1 MTRHELIVVG
11 GGTSGCWLT
20 RELAGRFAVRV
31 TLVEPASQ
39 PARSIDRERP
49 ARWLN
54 LIGSAEDY
62 HFRTEPSR
70 GLASRRLV
78 WPRGRGIGGSGRIN
92 AMIYLPPTRR
102 DRQRLATFAGNA
114 APGVGIRPDEEVG
127 PDEDGGPGEV
137 QRALGGV
144 DRAPGIVDRALGIV
158 DRAPGIVDRAVRD
171 VERVVRPEAPR
182 WLSDASVRFLEA
194 AEGYP
199 GAAPLAYRRFNR
211 GGRRWTPAE
220 LLDGIPPARTEIV
233 RGNVDRL
240 VWDGDTAAGVVI
252 RNADGESSV
261 LRADR
266 GVVLAAGAIGSPA
279 ILMRSGVGAPDR
291 LREAGIDPRIALPGV
306 GENLQDHL
314 IMPVVYGIDDRD
326 RFCETP
332 TPADLARWQA
342 IGAGPVGSNLAEC
355 GGLFDEGR
363 IQLHVTPTD
372 YLRFPHANAVPAM
385 TIGVNATS
393 PRSRGRLEISS
404 ADPDVPPTIHANYVD
419 DERDLDSLVRGIEIA
434 RDIAQRVP
442 LRGWLQKE
450 KVPGRR
456 RSSRSELGS
465 AIGRYAQTLYHP
477 AGTCAAKL
485 SWPIPAKSISPEIE
499 PSMAV
504 VDERFGVIGSQRLW
518 VVDASVFPRI
528 PEVNPSVALMTLA
541 TLAARVIANVSDLE
555 DRPGSAK

>member
-20 RELAGRFAVRV
+20 RELATRFGVRV
-31 TLVEPASQ
+31 TLVEPPSK

-62 HFRTEPSR
+62 HLRTEPSR

-102 DRQRLATFAGNA
+102 DRERLATFAGDTT
-114 APGVGIRPDEEVG
+114 PSVDRG
-127 PDEDGGPGEV
+127 PEEDGSPGTGNQTRRDFDQASRDVERAMDDV
-137 QRALGGV
+137 ERAMDDVERAL
-144 DRAPGIVDRALGIV
+144 D
-158 DRAPGIVDRAVRD
+158 D

-182 WLSDASVRFLEA
+182 WLSDASTRFLEA

-199 GAAPLAYRRFNR
+199 GGEPVAYRRFNR
-211 GGRRWTPAE
+211 SGRRWTPAE
-220 LLDGIPPARTEIV
+220 LLGGIPSGRMEIV
-233 RGNVDRL
+233 RGSVDRL
-240 VWDGDTAAGVVI
+240 VWDRDTAAGVVI
-252 RNADGESSV
+252 RNADGKSSV

-279 ILMRSGVGAPDR
+279 ILMRSGVGSPDR
-291 LREAGIDPRIALPGV
+291 LRAAGIDARIELPGV

-314 IMPVVYGIDDRD
+314 IMPAVYGTDIRD
-326 RFCETP
+326 QFRETP
-332 TPADLARWQA
+332 TPADLTRWQT

-355 GGLFDEGR
+355 GGLFDEGQ

-372 YLRFPHANAVPAM
+372 YLRFPQANAVPAM

-404 ADPDVPPTIHANYVD
+404 ADPDVPPTIDANYVD
-419 DERDLDSLVRGIEIA
+419 DERDLDSLVRGIQIA
-434 RDIAQRVP
+434 RDIARRAP
-442 LRGWLQKE
+442 LRGWLGTE

-456 RSSRSELGS
+456 RSSRSELVA

-477 AGTCAAKL
+477 AGTCAAKVRW
-485 SWPIPAKSISPEIE
+485 STPGERIPPEID

-504 VDERFGVIGSQRLW
+504 VDEQFEVLGSRHLW

-541 TLAARVIANVSDLE
+541 TLAARVIAEVADVE
-555 DRPGSAK
+555 HRPARAK